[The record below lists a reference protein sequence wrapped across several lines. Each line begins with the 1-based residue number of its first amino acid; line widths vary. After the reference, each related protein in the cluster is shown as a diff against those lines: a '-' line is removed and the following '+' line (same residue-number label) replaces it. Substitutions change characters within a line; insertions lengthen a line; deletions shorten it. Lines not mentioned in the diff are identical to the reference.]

1 MAPPR
6 RGGTGD
12 ADALQWVVRS
22 MDAGIWRQRADD
34 DRVAEA
40 QCVEE
45 VFDAVV
51 VATGH
56 YSQPRLPSIE
66 GVEDWRRRQLHSHSY
81 RVPDPFRDEVV
92 VVVGCGDSGMDIAL
106 ELRAVAREVHLS
118 AKSVEA
124 AMTPAMSKMLA
135 RHANLR
141 LRPQI
146 ERLCADGRVV
156 FADGTCVVAD
166 TVMYCTGYRYSFP
179 FLDTD
184 GRVTVDDNRVGP
196 LFEHTF
202 PPSLAPSLSFVGIPR
217 KVMVPWFFEAQ
228 GRRALP
234 TEEEMTRSVEDYYRA
249 RELAGVLKK
258 YTHDVEPHHRLL
270 DLCVFMFDPLSFGG
284 QKMYELGEKYCDF
297 PRTEDWKRELM
308 AIISR
313 NTSDDMETFRDRDDD
328 SDNVRKCMQEWYRLA
343 EHQAQDDDEE
353 EDPAAAAA
361 VLVSMPSITFFSKF
375 LLSNPLWVNNGCID
389 NFLRMSVTGM
399 RAQQPY
405 AHMLVMAARVEG
417 MRKAYAEIMLN
428 MAQESAARVL
438 AAERRAAALAGGLA
452 AAREDGVAALVRLK
466 AIMEARIKE
475 VESQSLAHIKK
486 IKELQEQL
494 HGAQDTVASLQ
505 FELQRSNSEL
515 EQARSTLAEER
526 RKDLRISDKISYNK
540 NSSSASKK
548 PLQDRLSSKS
558 KSTAKEGG
566 AVENVEILYRCD
578 SDLGSFMARTKNPEL
593 YRNGCTQR
601 IRAIKQRSPSADTSN
616 SKQISAVNSHSK
628 TGKTGTDRNPCST
641 RSIMEQI
648 LQTKFLA
655 NCKRKRGRRSRPS
668 YMHDNSVEHG
678 QTEYKSSD
686 TSGGNG
692 CLLLLQALEQDLS
705 PLKASAEHGSDGLA
719 DQKDGLAIDGKDADW
734 NLHPAS
740 PGPND
745 VLSVNNMQMKRRKR
759 SKTIRVFESEFE
771 AKGIPELGNTLPK
784 STNNMFISEQSSDT
798 PPGNTSSVLQ
808 CTAENVMHV
817 TDAAN
822 TGQLKYENSSPLVS
836 QPTESEIVDEGNSQV
851 DRQECRT
858 PNNNGVDLE
867 EMNVDK
873 NCILASDGADSS
885 IVSTLD
891 KEENAKEAP
900 SGVAVQAERARCIK
914 YTFNRRKRKTAS
926 LDSTLQVAVPEKS
939 SSLVCPAENH
949 ESHAKPETQDLLIE
963 STPGDNQLI
972 HVAQQLI
979 MLSAQK

>member
-1 MAPPR
+1 MAACVDGTGPRPLASRKVCVIGAGMAGLAAARELRREGHAVAVLEQGADVGGQWLYDPRTDESDDDAAAADDAPVRVHSSMYASLRLLGPREVMGFSDFQFVPRKSGGRDARRFPGHREVYLYLRDFCRAAGLVDAVRFNARVVRVAMAPPR

-228 GRRALP
+228 GRWIAGVLSGRRALP

-258 YTHDVEPHHRLL
+258 YTHDVEPH
-270 DLCVFMFDPLSFGG
+270 
-284 QKMYELGEKYCDF
+284 KMYELGEKYCDF

-328 SDNVRKCMQEWYRLA
+328 SDNVRKCMQEW
-343 EHQAQDDDEE
+343 H
-353 EDPAAAAA
+353 
-361 VLVSMPSITFFSKF
+361 
-375 LLSNPLWVNNGCID
+375 
-389 NFLRMSVTGM
+389 
-399 RAQQPY
+399 
-405 AHMLVMAARVEG
+405 
-417 MRKAYAEIMLN
+417 
-428 MAQESAARVL
+428 
-438 AAERRAAALAGGLA
+438 
-452 AAREDGVAALVRLK
+452 
-466 AIMEARIKE
+466 
-475 VESQSLAHIKK
+475 
-486 IKELQEQL
+486 
-494 HGAQDTVASLQ
+494 
-505 FELQRSNSEL
+505 
-515 EQARSTLAEER
+515 
-526 RKDLRISDKISYNK
+526 
-540 NSSSASKK
+540 
-548 PLQDRLSSKS
+548 
-558 KSTAKEGG
+558 
-566 AVENVEILYRCD
+566 
-578 SDLGSFMARTKNPEL
+578 
-593 YRNGCTQR
+593 
-601 IRAIKQRSPSADTSN
+601 
-616 SKQISAVNSHSK
+616 
-628 TGKTGTDRNPCST
+628 
-641 RSIMEQI
+641 
-648 LQTKFLA
+648 
-655 NCKRKRGRRSRPS
+655 
-668 YMHDNSVEHG
+668 
-678 QTEYKSSD
+678 
-686 TSGGNG
+686 
-692 CLLLLQALEQDLS
+692 LS